1 MNRAMNRVQLAAL
14 NGSETAIVTLG
25 VYEPVNHVSMVSSVK
40 GTGNR
45 PPTAKET
52 MKARESDCE

>member
-1 MNRAMNRVQLAAL
+1 MNRVELAAL
-14 NGSETAIVTLG
+14 NGSKTAIVTLS

-40 GTGNR
+40 GVGNR

-52 MKARESDCE
+52 MQARESKND